1 MGEPAQTLSAL
12 MFAQWSFASIGTS
25 LDMNERIAE
34 DPLFAMADRFGTDF
48 FDVQVLSGVLVL
60 LAFLLVFFASTA
72 LLLRRQM
79 RL

>member
-1 MGEPAQTLSAL
+1 
-12 MFAQWSFASIGTS
+12 
-25 LDMNERIAE
+25 MNGRIAE
-34 DPLFAMADRFGTDF
+34 DPQFAKADRFGTDF
-48 FDVQVLSGVLVL
+48 FDVQELTCALVL